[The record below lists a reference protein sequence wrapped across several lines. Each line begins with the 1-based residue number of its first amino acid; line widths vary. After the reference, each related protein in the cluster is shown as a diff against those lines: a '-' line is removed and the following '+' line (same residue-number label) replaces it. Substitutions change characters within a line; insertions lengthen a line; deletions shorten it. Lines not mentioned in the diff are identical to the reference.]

1 MKKILV
7 IGLCAVTLLGCH
19 QTTNQWDIERA
30 AHICGGVEKIVEIK
44 VLMIGKELVTCK
56 NGNIFNLAE
65 AKIR

>member
-1 MKKILV
+1 MKKIIV
-7 IGLCAVTLLGCH
+7 IALCATLLGCH
-19 QTTNQWDIERA
+19 QTANQWDIERA
-30 AHICGGVEKIVEIK
+30 SHICGGVEKIVEIK